1 MSRTL
6 PKFDAD
12 PLQFELSRA
21 CGGKTTLEISVMH
34 QNVNRWFLAGVACL
48 ALAASASSA
57 AERKG
62 STVPKS
68 SEAVSHQ
75 ESLPEPTLPDPGG
88 AMKVGSN
95 PAGQNSDHSEN
106 RNDPGDIAV
115 RPSAAA
121 TPNASGINESGGKAA
136 GRGANFVEAP
146 HGIDLVRPDD
156 GYGNPGLRRRAT
168 RSSLIALS
176 PNKKA
181 RILPPVVLPP
191 RLPSFSA
198 APVERPRNS
207 AGVALPVATGIAK
220 PDSLHTVAGLPAST
234 GLTGSNSLGISTNE
248 THRAGIHVTTSSTMP
263 PVTGI
268 NGTNLG
274 HVGASGIGGPAK
286 DRTGINGS
294 ALRPRF

>member
-1 MSRTL
+1 MSPTL

-12 PLQFELSRA
+12 PLQFELWRV
-21 CGGKTTLEISVMH
+21 CDGKTTLEISVMH
-34 QNVNRWFLAGVACL
+34 RNVNRWFLAAVACL

-68 SEAVSHQ
+68 GETVSHQ
-75 ESLPEPTLPDPGG
+75 EGLPEPTLPDPGVTT
-88 AMKVGSN
+88 KVSTN

-106 RNDPGDIAV
+106 RNDPGEIAV

-121 TPNASGINESGGKAA
+121 TPNAPGIIESGGKAA
-136 GRGANFVEAP
+136 GRGGNFVEAP

-168 RSSLIALS
+168 RSSLIAVIQ
-176 PNKKA
+176 NKKA
-181 RILPPVVLPP
+181 RMLPPVVVPP
-191 RLPSFSA
+191 HLPSFSA
-198 APVERPRNS
+198 APIERPRNS
-207 AGVALPVATGIAK
+207 AGVALPVGTGTAK
-220 PDSLHTVAGLPAST
+220 PDSLHTVAGLPANT
-234 GLTGSNSLGISTNE
+234 GLAANSLGISTNE
-248 THRAGIHVTTSSTMP
+248 THRAGIHVTTSSTVT
-263 PVTGI
+263 PVIGI

-274 HVGASGIGGPAK
+274 HAGANGIGGPAK